1 MSGASLLQ
9 AELCGRVDIL
19 VRFELSLELGRLL
32 IVNIRQEI
40 DIDKLIY
47 YLSPVYVRI
56 GVLNTSPSP
65 AAGRDIP
72 SQTLTKT

>member
-72 SQTLTKT
+72 SQMLTKT